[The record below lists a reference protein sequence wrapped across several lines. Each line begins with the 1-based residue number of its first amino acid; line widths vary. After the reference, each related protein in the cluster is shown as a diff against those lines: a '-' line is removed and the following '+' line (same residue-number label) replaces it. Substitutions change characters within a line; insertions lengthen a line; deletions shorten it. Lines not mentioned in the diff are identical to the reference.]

1 MQRQPDPA
9 WVRLLAILMFS
20 GLLIYAFIWRGLIAI
35 CTMHFDSTI
44 AGLRYVKSGWS
55 AVGLGL
61 KLVLFP
67 LVVIGALVYANRSLS
82 DEN

>member
-1 MQRQPDPA
+1 
-9 WVRLLAILMFS
+9 
-20 GLLIYAFIWRGLIAI
+20 
-35 CTMHFDSTI
+35 MHFDSTI